1 MADTKGEMP
10 NGGKGESGEDEA
22 ERARRG
28 GKAGRTEIEGKREEG
43 IAGIPAKTGHTQ
55 ETGNKEEG
63 GRKQKIPHS
72 GEGEGDN

>member
-10 NGGKGESGEDEA
+10 NGGKGGRGNGKRMDRR
-22 ERARRG
+22 ERE
-28 GKAGRTEIEGKREEG
+28 EIEGKREEG